1 MEKDWM
7 LIYTTPDRI
16 QANYLQSELEQHGIY
31 AVVFEKK
38 ANIYIA
44 DLRPPEFE
52 IYTHFKQAEEALDI
66 IYNITE

>member
-1 MEKDWM
+1 M

-16 QANYLQSELEQHGIY
+16 LANYLQSELQQHSIY
-31 AVVFEKK
+31 TVVFEKK
-38 ANIYIA
+38 ANMYIA

-52 IYTHFKQAEEALDI
+52 IYTHFRQAEEALEI